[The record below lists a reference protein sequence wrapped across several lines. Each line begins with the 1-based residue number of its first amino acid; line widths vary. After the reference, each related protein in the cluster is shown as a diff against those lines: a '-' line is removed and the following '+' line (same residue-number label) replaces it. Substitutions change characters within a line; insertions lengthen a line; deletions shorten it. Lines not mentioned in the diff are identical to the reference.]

1 MPYLD
6 LAGKIAIVTGA
17 AGGIGKALVR
27 AFVREQLRVAA
38 LDIDGD
44 GVLSLQN
51 ELGRDK
57 VLGLRC
63 DVSDAADC
71 GRQVQAAVQQFGG
84 LHILVN
90 NAALGMNAVHP
101 DYATKAL
108 QIEDVSAALWAR
120 FMAVNVNGSF
130 YMARAVVP
138 IFRRQ
143 RWGRVI
149 NVTTS
154 YISMSRP
161 GFSPYGPSKAAI
173 EAWILMLSR
182 ELEGTGITANIVLP
196 GGPVDTAMVLDE
208 DRSGL
213 IPPEVMCDPMLGLF
227 TEAGGKVT
235 GQRFIAVEW
244 DAALGTDPAAQPHRS
259 AAWPELAKPWA
270 TMPKRK

>member
-1 MPYLD
+1 MPYAD
-6 LAGKIAIVTGA
+6 LEGKIAIVTGA
-17 AGGIGKALVR
+17 SGGIGKALVK
-27 AFVREQLRVAA
+27 AFVREKLRVAA
-38 LDIDGD
+38 LDIDERGVQDLQDEYGGD
-44 GVLSLQN
+44 T
-51 ELGRDK
+51 

-71 GRQVQAAVQQFGG
+71 GRQVDATLQHFGG

-108 QIEDVSAALWAR
+108 QIEDVSEALWAR
-120 FMAVNVNGSF
+120 FMAVNLNGSF
-130 YMARAVVP
+130 YMARKAVP

-143 RWGRVI
+143 HWGRII
-149 NVTTS
+149 NVSTS

-161 GFSPYGPSKAAI
+161 GYSPYGPSKAAI

-182 ELEGTGITANIVLP
+182 ELDGTGITANIVLP

-208 DRSGL
+208 DRSEL
-213 IPPEVMCDPMLGLF
+213 IPPEVMSDPMLGLF

-244 DAALGTDPAAQPHRS
+244 DAALGTDPAKQQHRS

-270 TMPKRK
+270 RMPKRA

>member
-1 MPYLD
+1 M
-6 LAGKIAIVTGA
+6 TGA
-17 AGGIGKALVR
+17 AGGIGKALVA
-27 AFVREQLRVAA
+27 AFIRKKLRVAA
-38 LDIDGD
+38 LDIDSD
-44 GVLSLQN
+44 GVRSLQDEN
-51 ELGRDK
+51 GSDN

-71 GRQVQAAVQQFGG
+71 SRQVQAALRHFGG

-90 NAALGMNAVHP
+90 NAALGMNAVHA
-101 DYATKAL
+101 DYTNRAL
-108 QIEDVSAALWAR
+108 QIEDVSEQLWAR
-120 FMAVNVNGSF
+120 FMAINVNGSF

-143 RWGRVI
+143 HWGRIV

-182 ELEGTGITANIVLP
+182 ELEGSGITANIVLP
-196 GGPVDTAMVLDE
+196 GGPVDTAMVPDA
-208 DRSGL
+208 DRSAL
-213 IPPEVMCDPMLGLF
+213 IRPEVMSDPMLGLF
-227 TEAGGKVT
+227 TEAGSKIT

-244 DAALGTDPAAQPHRS
+244 NPTVGTDPADQPHRS

-270 TMPKRK
+270 TMPARGAK

>member
-1 MPYLD
+1 MPYSD
-6 LAGKIAIVTGA
+6 LEGKVAIVTGA
-17 AGGIGKALVR
+17 AGGIGKALVK
-27 AFVREQLRVAA
+27 AFVREKLRVAA

-44 GVLSLQN
+44 GVRGLQD
-51 ELGRDK
+51 ELGQDK

-71 GRQVQAAVQQFGG
+71 GRQMQAAVRHFGG

-108 QIEDVSAALWAR
+108 QIEDVSESLWQR
-120 FMAVNVNGSF
+120 FFAVNVNGSF
-130 YMARAVVP
+130 HMARAVIP

-143 RWGRVI
+143 HWGRII

-154 YISMSRP
+154 YISMMQP

-182 ELEGTGITANIVLP
+182 ELEGSGITVNIVLP
-196 GGPVDTAMVLDE
+196 GGPVDTAMVLDV

-213 IPPEVMCDPMLGLF
+213 IPPEIMCDPMLGLF

-235 GQRFIAVEW
+235 GQRFIAIEW
-244 DAALGTDPAAQPHRS
+244 DAARGTDPAAQPHRS

-270 TMPKRK
+270 KMPARK